1 MMRGSAGQACKSR
14 YVSAVL
20 LQKALGDAEVPS
32 PPEVLGVGENPMLL
46 TSRCSTHWASVTWP
60 SFMGICVQI
69 LFTRTVTIMDEVP
82 PPSRM
87 TSFNL
92 NTSAENFCPRTL
104 PASQQAVIVL
114 L

>member
-1 MMRGSAGQACKSR
+1 MA
-14 YVSAVL
+14 
-20 LQKALGDAEVPS
+20 LQVRHVNLGMSQPCSGDAEVPS
-32 PPEVLGVGENPMLL
+32 PPEVLGVVDNPMLL
-46 TSRCSTHWASVTWP
+46 TSRCSTPWASVTWP

-69 LFTRTVTIMDEVP
+69 PFTRAVTVTDEVL
-82 PPSRM
+82 PSSHM

-104 PASQQAVIVL
+104 PASQHAVIVL